1 MVSIGANFF
10 RFQCITSFVVTEP
23 ILGAQIPTRKSSESG
38 IGGIAFEMI
47 LNISY
52 DAGKLE
58 RG

>member
-23 ILGAQIPTRKSSESG
+23 ILGAQIPTRKSSG
-38 IGGIAFEMI
+38 IGGIAFKMI
-47 LNISY
+47 LNVSY

>member
-10 RFQCITSFVVTEP
+10 RFQCITSFVVTES
-23 ILGAQIPTRKSSESG
+23 ILGAQIPTRKSSGSG